1 VSSGLA
7 NPVNDSNLPSGPHK
21 STRPPR
27 LYDDAMSDRPPDDA
41 RSLVGRLYDTYGA
54 SLYRYAALLLAD
66 ATAAE
71 DVVQQVFTSILRK
84 GPRLDEE
91 AHYLRRAVRNEC
103 YSHLRRRRKHAEV
116 GHQHAVIEPVVDS
129 ASAEE
134 RIALERAIR
143 ELAPE
148 QREVIY
154 LHVFEGLTFQEVA
167 TSLDASINTVA
178 ARYRYALERLR
189 TILTSGQRE

>member
-1 VSSGLA
+1 
-7 NPVNDSNLPSGPHK
+7 
-21 STRPPR
+21 
-27 LYDDAMSDRPPDDA
+27 MSDRPPDDA
-41 RSLVGRLYDTYGA
+41 RSLVGRLYDAYGA
-54 SLYRYAALLLAD
+54 SLYRYAAVLLAD
-66 ATAAE
+66 AT
-71 DVVQQVFTSILRK
+71 SILRQ

-103 YSHLRRRRKHAEV
+103 HSHLRRRRRHGEV
-116 GHQHAVIEPVVDS
+116 GHEHALIEPVVDS

-143 ELAPE
+143 ELPPE

-167 TSLDASINTVA
+167 TRLEASINTVS
-178 ARYRYALERLR
+178 ARYRYALDRLR
-189 TILTSGQRE
+189 AILTSEQRT

>member
-1 VSSGLA
+1 
-7 NPVNDSNLPSGPHK
+7 
-21 STRPPR
+21 
-27 LYDDAMSDRPPDDA
+27 MSDRPPDDA

-54 SLYRYAALLLAD
+54 SLYRYAAVLLAD

-71 DVVQQVFTSILRK
+71 DVVQQVFTSILRQ
-84 GPRLDEE
+84 GPRLEEE

-103 YSHLRRRRKHAEV
+103 YSHLRRRRKHREV
-116 GHQHAVIEPVVDS
+116 GHEHAVIEPVVDS

-134 RIALERAIR
+134 RIALEGAIR
-143 ELAPE
+143 ALPPE

-154 LHVFEGLTFQEVA
+154 LHVFEGLTFQEIA
-167 TSLDASINTVA
+167 TSLEASLNTVA

-189 TILTSGQRE
+189 TILTSGQRT

>member
-1 VSSGLA
+1 
-7 NPVNDSNLPSGPHK
+7 
-21 STRPPR
+21 
-27 LYDDAMSDRPPDDA
+27 MSDRPPDDA

-54 SLYRYAALLLAD
+54 SLYRYAAVLLAD

-103 YSHLRRRRKHAEV
+103 YSHLRRLRKQNKV
-116 GHQHAVIEPVVDS
+116 GDERALIEPVVEGVTR
-129 ASAEE
+129 EE
-134 RIALERAIR
+134 RLALERAIR
-143 ELAPE
+143 ELPPE

-154 LHVFEGLTFQEVA
+154 LHVFEGLTFQEIA
-167 TSLDASINTVA
+167 TGLEASINTVA
-178 ARYRYALERLR
+178 ARYRYALGKLRL
-189 TILTSGQRE
+189 ILTSEERS

>member
-1 VSSGLA
+1 MLA
-7 NPVNDSNLPSGPHK
+7 DLHK
-21 STRPPR
+21 NTCLPR
-27 LYDDAMSDRPPDDA
+27 LYNDAMSDRPGDDA

-54 SLYRYAALLLAD
+54 SLYRYAVLLLAD

-71 DVVQQVFTSILRK
+71 DAVQQVFATILRQ

-103 YSHLRRRRKHAEV
+103 YSHLRRLRKRGEV
-116 GHQHAVIEPVVDS
+116 ADERALVEPVVEG
-129 ASAEE
+129 ASREE

-143 ELAPE
+143 QLPPE

-154 LHVFEGLTFQEVA
+154 LHVFEGLTFQEIA
-167 TSLDASINTVA
+167 TGLDASINTVA
-178 ARYRYALERLR
+178 ARYRYALGRLR
-189 TILTSGQRE
+189 QILTSEEGT